1 MAERKKCHRQGVERE
16 RPNKREQR
24 HIKEKLNQK
33 ERDSKNRI
41 NEVFCVPPV
50 VVIGPHGVPVGTIIG
65 PTGKSQCLSVYVNGC
80 SHVSVCH

>member
-1 MAERKKCHRQGVERE
+1 MAERKKCHRQGEERE

-65 PTGKSQCLSVYVNGC
+65 PTGKS
-80 SHVSVCH
+80 